1 MSASARGGAHPRTR
15 RAFALKRS
23 ERWNRFSAS
32 HVLGT
37 SLSDVKICKMQV
49 RNGNVLHQNTVAG
62 IDCNQGVVSGRRR
75 GSEGGGGIRKNAV
88 PELQYIATRREI
100 GDDVLAGA
108 CTEDERVV
116 PRAARHPIRQTL
128 IFAGNIFPDSHRNV
142 SQCDEMPR
150 TIHIQP
156 K

>member
-62 IDCNQGVVSGRRR
+62 IDCNQGVGSGRRR
-75 GSEGGGGIRKNAV
+75 GSEAAAASAKMPSRNSSTSLPGAKSVMTSWPGLVRKTNV
-88 PELQYIATRREI
+88 SFPELPDIRS
-100 GDDVLAGA
+100 D
-108 CTEDERVV
+108 
-116 PRAARHPIRQTL
+116 RH
-128 IFAGNIFPDSHRNV
+128 
-142 SQCDEMPR
+142 
-150 TIHIQP
+150 
-156 K
+156 

>member
-100 GDDVLAGA
+100 GDDVLAGGLYGRRT
-108 CTEDERVV
+108 CRSPSCPTSDPTDTDFRWKHF
-116 PRAARHPIRQTL
+116 PRFT
-128 IFAGNIFPDSHRNV
+128 
-142 SQCDEMPR
+142 SQREPMR
-150 TIHIQP
+150 
-156 K
+156 